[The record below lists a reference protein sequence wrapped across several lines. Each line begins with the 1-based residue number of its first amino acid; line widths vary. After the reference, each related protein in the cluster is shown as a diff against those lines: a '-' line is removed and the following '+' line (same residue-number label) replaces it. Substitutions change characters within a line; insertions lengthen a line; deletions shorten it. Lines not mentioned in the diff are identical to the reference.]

1 MLILSHFRIQLGRLP
16 NRTSVSEV
24 GRGCMSGDGPAGAD
38 ILVVEDD
45 HLSAY
50 FLQAILTRAGH
61 SVRVAEDGEQALAFV
76 QRSLPDLILLDVMMP
91 NVSGFEVCKRLKA
104 EQRTRHIPIIFI
116 SALDSVEDKVRAF
129 DAGGVDY
136 IIKPFQAQEV
146 LARIH
151 THLALQALQERLQE
165 QNERLR
171 REIEERREV
180 EQRLRRYAERFKLW
194 HELDQSILA
203 ARSPETIAVVAVG
216 RIRQLVPCQRVSVI
230 LNEAGEAKLLAA
242 EAARDVPF
250 WRDSTLYQSFFRN
263 PALCDGRVIGVNDM
277 DILPHLSPLQE
288 ALRRL
293 GMRSYMVIPLSI
305 EGELAGIISLESRAP
320 APFTAEHVM
329 IATETASLLAI
340 AIRQAR
346 LYTLAQQEI
355 AERKQ
360 AELAL
365 RQRTAELEARNAEL
379 DAFAHTVAHDLKNPL
394 AALLGFSALLKR
406 PYTWTSEERIR
417 RTVTNIA
424 ALTQKMANIVDGL
437 LLLTSVRREEV
448 ELEPLDMGALIAEA
462 CERLEVLIK
471 EHRAKIIIPSQWP
484 TALGYALWVEEVWAN
499 YLSNA
504 VKYGGRPEENVPPRV
519 EVGAHPLSD
528 REVRFWVRDNGRGL
542 TPDEQAELFTPF
554 TRIGQMRVEGHG
566 LGLSI
571 VRRIV
576 ERLGGRVGVESEIGK
591 GSLFWFTLPAKR
603 VP

>member
-1 MLILSHFRIQLGRLP
+1 
-16 NRTSVSEV
+16 
-24 GRGCMSGDGPAGAD
+24 MSGDGPAGAD

-50 FLQAILTRAGH
+50 FLQAILTRAGYA
-61 SVRVAEDGEQALAFV
+61 VRVAEDGEQALAFV
-76 QRSLPDLILLDVMMP
+76 QQTSPDLILLDVMMP
-91 NVSGFEVCKRLKA
+91 DISGFEVCRRLKA
-104 EQRTRHIPIIFI
+104 DQRTRHIPVIFI

-165 QNERLR
+165 QNERLQ
-171 REIEERREV
+171 REIEERREA
-180 EQRLRRYAERFKLW
+180 EQTLRRYAERFKLW

-216 RIRQLVPCQRVSVI
+216 RIRQLIPCQRVSVI
-230 LNEAGEAKLLAA
+230 LNEAGQAKLLAA
-242 EAARDVPF
+242 EAARDIPF
-250 WRDSTLYQSFFRN
+250 WRDSTLYQSLFQD
-263 PALCDGRVIGVNDM
+263 PALRSGRVVGVNDV
-277 DILPHLSPLQE
+277 DTLSHLSPLQE
-288 ALRRL
+288 ALRKL
-293 GMRSYMVIPLSI
+293 GMRSYMVVPLSI
-305 EGELAGIISLESRAP
+305 EDELAGVISLESNTP

-365 RQRTAELEARNAEL
+365 RQRTEELEARNAEL

-406 PYTWTSEERIR
+406 PYTRASEERIR
-417 RTVTNIA
+417 RAVDNIIT
-424 ALTQKMANIVDGL
+424 LTQKMANIVDGL

-462 CERLEVLIK
+462 CERLEMLIK
-471 EHRAKIIIPSQWP
+471 EHRAEIIVPSHWP

-504 VKYGGRPEENVPPRV
+504 IKYGGRPEEDIPPRV
-519 EVGAHPLSD
+519 EVGAHPISD
-528 REVRFWVRDNGRGL
+528 GEVRFWVRDNGRGL
-542 TPDEQAELFTPF
+542 TPDEQARLFTPF

-576 ERLGGRVGVESEIGK
+576 ERLGGRVGVESEVGK
-591 GSLFWFTLPAKR
+591 GSLFWFTLPAKTSS
-603 VP
+603 